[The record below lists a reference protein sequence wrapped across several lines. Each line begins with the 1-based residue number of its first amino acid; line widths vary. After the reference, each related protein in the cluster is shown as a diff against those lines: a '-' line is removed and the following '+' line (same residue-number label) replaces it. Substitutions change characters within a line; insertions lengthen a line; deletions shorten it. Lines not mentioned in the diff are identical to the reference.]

1 MIYSNILLSLLVCTC
16 VWGVSHLKHDLS
28 KLFIVVLP
36 ELPQHDAA
44 ELREVDV
51 AVLGNLMIML
61 LVMTVMVMVMVTM
74 MMYYNSG
81 DLVGHV
87 DALLLHDVQAEHHQR
102 RVQVLG

>member
-1 MIYSNILLSLLVCTC
+1 MIYSNISLSLMVCTC

-51 AVLGNLMIML
+51 AVLGNLIIML
-61 LVMTVMVMVMVTM
+61 LVMVTDLEFVATVAT
-74 MMYYNSG
+74 G
-81 DLVGHV
+81 G
-87 DALLLHDVQAEHHQR
+87 
-102 RVQVLG
+102 RVKTLSAV